1 MNKSRKDTSKNF
13 CVSLQTENDKQ
24 KESVMNSET
33 IDTKENKKT
42 AKTTK
47 KSKGR
52 KKKIVGVPYM
62 PGFYCKYLV
71 PDPFG
76 TGR

>member
-1 MNKSRKDTSKNF
+1 
-13 CVSLQTENDKQ
+13 
-24 KESVMNSET
+24 MNSEP
-33 IDTKENKKT
+33 IDTKENKKP
-42 AKTTK
+42 ARTTK
-47 KSKGR
+47 KGKGKRR
-52 KKKIVGVPYM
+52 KAVVVPYI

>member
-1 MNKSRKDTSKNF
+1 
-13 CVSLQTENDKQ
+13 
-24 KESVMNSET
+24 MNSET
-33 IDTKENKKT
+33 IDTKENKKPV
-42 AKTTK
+42 KTTK
-47 KSKGR
+47 KTKGR

>member
-1 MNKSRKDTSKNF
+1 MEESGNKATKEASVKAKKRSRKP
-13 CVSLQTENDKQ
+13 V
-24 KESVMNSET
+24 V
-33 IDTKENKKT
+33 
-42 AKTTK
+42 
-47 KSKGR
+47 
-52 KKKIVGVPYM
+52 VPYI

>member
-1 MNKSRKDTSKNF
+1 MLRKDMSKNL

-33 IDTKENKKT
+33 IDTKENKKP

-47 KSKGR
+47 KTKGR